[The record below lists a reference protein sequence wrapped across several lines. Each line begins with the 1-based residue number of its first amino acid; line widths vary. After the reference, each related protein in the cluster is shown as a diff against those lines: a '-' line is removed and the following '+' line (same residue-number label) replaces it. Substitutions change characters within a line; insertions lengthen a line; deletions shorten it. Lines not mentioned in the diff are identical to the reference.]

1 MRCNLRTVCF
11 LSLKALLP
19 LAAGDLQCTSCRTN
33 RTIDITNCTVF
44 ALSTLIGI
52 VLHSLLQSF
61 MLFYLFGLSSYILL
75 QYSHFH
81 IFQYNSSVPYL
92 LFPLTLQT
100 FSLQLSFSAHFNPLA
115 PNDIYIYIYIYIHTH
130 THIHTYRT
138 AQLTSKRC
146 ILNIYSAS
154 ILTEYFKHAAHSP
167 FFFSLQDAVYFIML
181 SFLVTVIFTFYIQDV
196 LKF

>member
-1 MRCNLRTVCF
+1 VRCNLRTVCF

-52 VLHSLLQSF
+52 VLHSLLQSC

-115 PNDIYIYIYIYIHTH
+115 PNDIYIYTH
-130 THIHTYRT
+130 TSYRK
-138 AQLTSKRC
+138 LTSRRC
-146 ILNIYSAS
+146 ILNVYSTN

-167 FFFSLQDAVYFIML
+167 FFPLQDAVYFIML
-181 SFLVTVIFTFYIQDV
+181 SLFVPVIVTF
-196 LKF
+196 